1 MKCTVCHHG
10 ECLPQM
16 VSQSFDRNGKV
27 TVFRNV
33 SAEVCDNCGMRY
45 FDSATTADLLA
56 RLKETETHRS
66 EIEVIN
72 LRAA

>member
-1 MKCTVCHHG
+1 MKCTVCQNG
-10 ECLPQM
+10 ECQPGL
-16 VSQSFDRNGKV
+16 VSQSFDREGKV

-33 SAEVCDNCGMRY
+33 RAEICDNCGMRY

-56 RLKETETHRS
+56 RLKESALHHS